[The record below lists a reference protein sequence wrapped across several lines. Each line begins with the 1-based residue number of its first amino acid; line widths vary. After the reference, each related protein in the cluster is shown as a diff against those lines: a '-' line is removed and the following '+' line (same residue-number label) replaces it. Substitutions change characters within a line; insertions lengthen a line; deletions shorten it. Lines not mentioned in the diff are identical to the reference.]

1 MRHIN
6 SGDIRKTI
14 NQIQFFFHPVMLSE
28 INETTGEWIGFDYS
42 YPMEFRFETL
52 DHYKIFF
59 FFQFFA
65 MLLRQS
71 DNQRNL
77 ILKFPGTD
85 TQCHDIDPEH

>member
-59 FFQFFA
+59 FFFSIFRYVA
-65 MLLRQS
+65 PAIR
-71 DNQRNL
+71 
-77 ILKFPGTD
+77 
-85 TQCHDIDPEH
+85 